1 MGRPDAAAI
10 GRASPTEGG
19 AGASGPVPETLRREF
34 EELGLTP
41 YESRV
46 LLALLSLG
54 STNTL
59 RLARA
64 SGVPRTST
72 YQVLEDLRI
81 KRLAERLPGDGPAL
95 WASPSSDE
103 VLDRLDAAHEER
115 LRQHRLRSERVR
127 QMLAEHIPESPVVAL
142 PYVHLI
148 FGMSDV
154 KSNYERLLGEAEE
167 EVLVFNRPPYS
178 WKPENVNALVVRL
191 AGRLATRVLYQA
203 PQVEDPGAD
212 SFRRAM
218 EAYHAAGVE
227 GRVVDD
233 LPIKLAVFDRRVALI
248 TLVDPAP
255 IEVGFPTALLIE
267 HAGLAALQADAFE
280 HRWGTARSYPSLR
293 EERDLT
299 DSA

>member
-1 MGRPDAAAI
+1 MGRPERASI
-10 GRASPTEGG
+10 GRPRRMEGD
-19 AGASGPVPETLRREF
+19 AGASGPVPEMLRREF

-41 YESRV
+41 YEARV
-46 LLALLSLG
+46 LLALLRLG

-59 RLARA
+59 QLARA

-81 KRLAERLPGDGPAL
+81 KRLAERLPGQGPAL

-115 LRQHRLRSERVR
+115 LRQHRHRSERVR
-127 QMLAEHIPESPVVAL
+127 QMLAEHIPEAPVVTL

-148 FGMSDV
+148 FGTSDV
-154 KSNYERLLGEAEE
+154 KSTYERLLGEAERE
-167 EVLVFNRPPYS
+167 ALVFNRPPYS

-191 AGRLATRVLYQA
+191 AGRLSTRVLYQA
-203 PQVEDPGAD
+203 PQIDDPEAD

-218 EAYHAAGVE
+218 SAYHAAGVE

-267 HAGLAALQADAFE
+267 HAGLAALHADAFE

-293 EERDLT
+293 EEWDVT